1 MTSSQ
6 ETIPKETTHNNWL
19 DICRGLAIML
29 VLLSHG
35 RTFLIPID
43 SSFQFFKF
51 GGFLGV
57 ELFFVLSGFLIGS
70 ILIDKFDSS
79 SDFSIEVPR
88 FWIRRWLR
96 TYPSYLLFICVNYV
110 LLAYGIRMA
119 PEPSL
124 LQYLTFTQALL
135 TPHGLFFGEAWSL
148 AIEELFYFIAP
159 LLIVLLSRIVNQKS
173 RILLATCI
181 VLFVFPLLLRVY
193 FTFSSSWSFNEFR
206 STTLL
211 RIDSIIIGVML
222 SWIMKKSYIPEI
234 VINRAAY
241 FLSFIFLVV
250 AFLATKADSF
260 FDHAFYKIFFFPIA
274 DLGCAG
280 IIALGLNFNIGS
292 AVNTIFSFLAK
303 CSYSAYL
310 INIPVIVL
318 FQQFAWS
325 SSASILPWLMY
336 ILVTL
341 SLSWL
346 LHHGFEKR
354 ILTLRDKLFER

>member
-1 MTSSQ
+1 
-6 ETIPKETTHNNWL
+6 
-19 DICRGLAIML
+19 
-29 VLLSHG
+29 
-35 RTFLIPID
+35 
-43 SSFQFFKF
+43 
-51 GGFLGV
+51 
-57 ELFFVLSGFLIGS
+57 
-70 ILIDKFDSS
+70 
-79 SDFSIEVPR
+79 
-88 FWIRRWLR
+88 
-96 TYPSYLLFICVNYV
+96 
-110 LLAYGIRMA
+110 
-119 PEPSL
+119 
-124 LQYLTFTQALL
+124 
-135 TPHGLFFGEAWSL
+135 
-148 AIEELFYFIAP
+148 
-159 LLIVLLSRIVNQKS
+159 
-173 RILLATCI
+173 
-181 VLFVFPLLLRVY
+181 
-193 FTFSSSWSFNEFR
+193 
-206 STTLL
+206 
-211 RIDSIIIGVML
+211 ML

-241 FLSFIFLVV
+241 FLSFIFVVV
-250 AFLATKADSF
+250 AFLAAKADSF

-292 AVNTIFSFLAK
+292 AVNTTFSFLAK

-310 INIPVIVL
+310 INIPVIVF